1 LTNQKQSENLAAGLP
16 EGETMPKLGM
26 RPVRRRQLID
36 AAIAS
41 IHEYGFADTTV
52 ARIAA
57 KAGVSPG
64 IVHHYF
70 ADKDDLLFATMRR
83 MLAELRADLI
93 AALARA
99 RSPHERIAAVIEA
112 SFAPAQ
118 FTPDVMAAWLALY
131 GNAGQSPKLARI
143 VRLYHRR
150 LRSMLTGPLREL
162 ARGPDAEALAEGIA
176 AMIDGLYLR
185 CALAGNVALAAPD
198 VEAARSRSLHLAK
211 GYVTA
216 LTREDHR
223 T

>member
-1 LTNQKQSENLAAGLP
+1 LGWFREVEQ
-16 EGETMPKLGM
+16 MPKVGM
-26 RPVRRRQLID
+26 KPVRRRQLID

-41 IHEYGFADTTV
+41 IHEYGFADATV

-70 ADKDDLLFATMRR
+70 TDKDDLLFATMRR
-83 MLAELRADLI
+83 MLAELRADLL
-93 AALARA
+93 AGLARA
-99 RSPHERIAAVIEA
+99 RSPQGRLDAVIEA

-150 LRSMLTGPLREL
+150 LRSMLAGPLREL
-162 ARGPDAEALAEGIA
+162 ARAPEADALAEGIA

-185 CALAGNVALAAPD
+185 CALAGNVALEPPDTAA
-198 VEAARSRSLHLAK
+198 ERARSLALAK
-211 GYVTA
+211 GYVAAT
-216 LTREDHR
+216 LNREGHS
-223 T
+223 

>member
-1 LTNQKQSENLAAGLP
+1 MRG
-16 EGETMPKLGM
+16 GEEMPKLGM

-41 IHEYGFADTTV
+41 IHEYGFADATV

-93 AALARA
+93 TALAQAHAPR
-99 RSPHERIAAVIEA
+99 ERIGAVIEA

-118 FTPDVMAAWLALY
+118 FTPGVMAAWLALY

-150 LRSMLTGPLREL
+150 LKSMLAGPLREL
-162 ARGPDAEALAEGIA
+162 GAGRRADALAEGIA

-185 CALAGNVALAAPD
+185 CALARNVTLTPPDTAA
-198 VEAARSRSLHLAK
+198 ERARSLALAK
-211 GYVTA
+211 GYAAAV
-216 LTREDHR
+216 LDREER
-223 T
+223 L

>member
-1 LTNQKQSENLAAGLP
+1 
-16 EGETMPKLGM
+16 MPKLGM
-26 RPVRRRQLID
+26 KPVRRRQLID

-41 IHEYGFADTTV
+41 IHEFGLADATV

-70 ADKDDLLFATMRR
+70 TDKDDLLFATMRR
-83 MLAELRADLI
+83 MLAELRADLLSR
-93 AALARA
+93 LACASTPAQRLD
-99 RSPHERIAAVIEA
+99 AVIEA

-150 LRSMLTGPLREL
+150 LRSMLVGPLREL
-162 ARGPDAEALAEGIA
+162 ARAPEADALAEGIA

-185 CALAGNVALAAPD
+185 CALAGNVALKRSDTAA
-198 VEAARSRSLHLAK
+198 ERARSLALAK
-211 GYVTA
+211 GYVA
-216 LTREDHR
+216 AVLNREGR
-223 T
+223 S

>member
-1 LTNQKQSENLAAGLP
+1 
-16 EGETMPKLGM
+16 MPKVGM
-26 RPVRRRQLID
+26 KPVRRRQLID

-41 IHEYGFADTTV
+41 IHEYGFADATV

-93 AALARA
+93 TALARA
-99 RSPHERIAAVIEA
+99 DARSAHGRIEAVIEA

-118 FTPDVMAAWLALY
+118 FSPDVMAAWLALY

-150 LRSMLTGPLREL
+150 LRSMLLGPLREL
-162 ARGPDAEALAEGIA
+162 ASGAQAEALAEGLA

-185 CALAGNVALAAPD
+185 CALAGDVALAPPD
-198 VEAARSRSLHLAK
+198 TAAERARSLALAK
-211 GYVTA
+211 GYAAAV
-216 LTREDHR
+216 LDREGR
-223 T
+223 L